1 MPRGVCIVKHAE
13 RSSLGVRPI
22 QVVRPLDRL
31 IGAAAAMMHEGGGA
45 YLHHYAKHGAL
56 VNRMHSNV
64 LQCQVHAN
72 LSAICLSGVER
83 DAFDEALATAEQI
96 LHDYRQL

>member
-1 MPRGVCIVKHAE
+1 MEYAL
-13 RSSLGVRPI
+13 S
-22 QVVRPLDRL
+22 QVIRPLDRL

-56 VNRMHSNV
+56 IEIMHSNM
-64 LQCQVHAN
+64 LHCRARN
-72 LSAICLSGVER
+72 MRSLSATWVPGVGR
-83 DAFDEALATAEQI
+83 DVFEDALATTEQI